1 MFPGLCCRCMLVPAV
16 LSIASM
22 LSPCC
27 AAQQVSSH
35 VEEHFRAAQQDQQA
49 GLLDAAE
56 REYRTILQLQPGVP
70 EVYADLGLIYY
81 AQSKFG
87 DSAQAFATAG
97 KLKPGM
103 RGVSLWLGID
113 YVKLNQSRRSIPL
126 LREAVGLDPADK
138 QAQSWLGTALWNA
151 GQTTAALQQLAKA
164 AQLFPSDLDICFVLG
179 EAYGK
184 AADQQIEEVLA
195 AASGTPLLNQ
205 VYGDIYKDQRA
216 WSKAIAHYQLANQKD
231 PAWKGAH
238 LGLGQV
244 YLYQEKFDDARQQL
258 QRELEVNHSSAAAE
272 ALLAEVALFDGDV
285 QGDPQAALP
294 ILSAAIRISPDA
306 SSAAF
311 GLPLSYATPQVHLSE
326 GALEKLRSARGG
338 LESAPASPS
347 RSLALSFID
356 DRLDLADLAVD
367 WTNFQ
372 QALGASPASP
382 NPYHRAAI
390 DFDRQQFSQTE
401 ASLWV
406 WLGTHPNDLQAKY
419 LLAKTFRNLS
429 LQALDRL
436 LTLDPASYRA
446 HQLLAQTYQNREEDD
461 KALAEY
467 RLVEQMEPTLPG
479 VHFAIG
485 HLLWKTDDPE
495 HALEEL
501 GKELQLDPEHAE
513 ANGEMG
519 SILVER
525 HEPEKAIPYLE
536 TALRAKPDL
545 WLIYQQ
551 LGRAYLM
558 EKNYRQAEAE
568 LKKALGRDPEGMAHY
583 QLGVVYRAE
592 GRSSEAETQFE
603 ATRKIKAERLG
614 EAEISTRGAPA
625 Q

>member
-1 MFPGLCCRCMLVPAV
+1 MLVPTV

-22 LSPCC
+22 LSSSCG
-27 AAQQVSSH
+27 AQQVSSQ

-81 AQSKFG
+81 AQAKFG

-151 GQTTAALQQLAKA
+151 GQSTAALQQLAKA

-184 AADQQIEEVLA
+184 AADEQIEEVLA

-216 WSKAIAHYQLANQKD
+216 WSKAIAHYQLAKEKD

-238 LGLGQV
+238 LGLGEV
-244 YLYQEKFDDARQQL
+244 YLYQEKFDDARQEL
-258 QRELEVNHSSAAAE
+258 QRELAVNRSSAAAE
-272 ALLAEVALFDGDV
+272 ALLAEVSLFDGDV
-285 QGDPQAALP
+285 RGALQL
-294 ILSAAIRISPDA
+294 LSAAIRISPSA

-311 GLPLSYATPQVHLSE
+311 GLPLSYATPEVHLSE
-326 GALEKLRSARGG
+326 GALEKLRSAHAA

-347 RSLALSFID
+347 RSLALSLID
-356 DRLDLADLAVD
+356 ERLDLAELDVD
-367 WTNFQ
+367 WKSFQ
-372 QALGASPASP
+372 QALGPAPASP
-382 NPYHRAAI
+382 NPYNRAAI
-390 DFDRQQFSQTE
+390 DFDREQFRQAE

-467 RLVEQMEPTLPG
+467 RVVEQMEPTLPG
-479 VHFAIG
+479 LHFAIG
-485 HLLWKTDDPE
+485 HLLWKTSDPA

-501 GKELQLDPEHAE
+501 GKELQLDPDHAE

-525 HEPEKAIPYLE
+525 HQPEKAIPYLE

-592 GRSSEAETQFE
+592 GRSSEAAAQFE
-603 ATRKIKAERLG
+603 ATRKIKAERLD
-614 EAEISTRGAPA
+614 EAEISTRGASAP
-625 Q
+625 

>member
-1 MFPGLCCRCMLVPAV
+1 MFSSLCSRCILVPTV
-16 LSIASM
+16 LFIASM
-22 LSPCC
+22 LSSSCGG
-27 AAQQVSSH
+27 QQVSSR
-35 VEEHFRAAQQDQQA
+35 VEQHFRAAQQDQQA

-56 REYRTILQLQPGVP
+56 REYRTILQLQPGVA

-81 AQSKFG
+81 AQAKFA
-87 DSAQAFATAG
+87 DSAQALATAG

-126 LREAVGLDPADK
+126 LREAVSLDPADK
-138 QAQSWLGTALWNA
+138 QAQSWLGTALWDA
-151 GQTTAALQQLAKA
+151 GQSTAALQQLAKA

-216 WSKAIAHYQLANQKD
+216 WSRAIAHYQLATQKD
-231 PAWKGAH
+231 TAWKGAH
-238 LGLGQV
+238 LGLAEV
-244 YLYQEKFDDARQQL
+244 YLSQEKFDDARHEL

-272 ALLAEVALFDGDV
+272 ALLAEVALFDA
-285 QGDPQAALP
+285 DPQGALSM
-294 ILSAAIRISPDA
+294 LAAAIRISPDA

-311 GLPLSYATPQVHLSE
+311 GLPLSYATPQVQLSE
-326 GALEKLRSARGG
+326 GALEKLPSAQAAIK
-338 LESAPASPS
+338 SAPASPS
-347 RSLALSFID
+347 RSLALSLID

-367 WTNFQ
+367 WKNFQ
-372 QALGASPASP
+372 QTLGAPSASP
-382 NPYHRAAI
+382 NPYNRAVS
-390 DFDRQQFSQTE
+390 DFDRQQFRQAE

-406 WLGTHPNDLQAKY
+406 WLETHPNDLQAKY

-461 KALAEY
+461 KALEEY

-479 VHFAIG
+479 LHFAIG
-485 HLLWKTDDPE
+485 HLLWKTSDPV
-495 HALEEL
+495 HAMEEL
-501 GKELQLDPEHAE
+501 DKELQLDPDHAE

-525 HEPEKAIPYLE
+525 HQPEKAIPYLE

-592 GRSSEAETQFE
+592 GRSSEAATQFE
-603 ATRKIKAERLG
+603 ATRKIKAERLD
-614 EAEISTRGAPA
+614 EAEISTRGAA